1 MAFCSKCGAQV
12 GEGDL
17 FCSKC
22 GEKVVAAEVSPPP
35 VSDVESKMALCS
47 KCGTQVGEGDLFC
60 SKCGTEVAAPEV
72 SPPPVSDIERKGQQ
86 IAEAGRHEMI
96 ALIAGAV
103 GVVLLVAGLALG
115 LMTRTHVHQGLFWAD
130 GWLGTHIHQFR
141 ATVYEH
147 HPYRNLSLGL
157 GAGGALV
164 ALTGFGKGLYCSIK
178 SRRLLKELE
187 KQKEGSAT

>member
-1 MAFCSKCGAQV
+1 
-12 GEGDL
+12 
-17 FCSKC
+17 
-22 GEKVVAAEVSPPP
+22 
-35 VSDVESKMALCS
+35 MALCS

-60 SKCGTEVAAPEV
+60 SKCGAKVAVSEV
-72 SPPPVSDIERKGQQ
+72 STPLASDIERKGQQ

-103 GVVLLVAGLALG
+103 GVVLIVVGLALG

-130 GWLGTHIHQFR
+130 EWLGTHIHQLR

-164 ALTGFGKGLYCSIK
+164 AFIGFGKGLYYSIK
-178 SRRLLKELE
+178 SRRLIKEFK